1 MLKDILREWD
11 REDHKPLLTRLK
23 GKVLR
28 SRPLRERI
36 IFCIYRLTI
45 QKDRLEIVILKLK
58 RRDGEIFGK
67 CVEAKMRKDEAR
79 ASIYAEERHEVR
91 KLFKIVYHCKLRIE
105 QAILRL
111 ETIELFSGLA
121 ASVIIPMSIIKE
133 IRSKLAGILPSVSSQ
148 IGQVASE
155 LENIV
160 VVAGGAEPSNIEVS
174 SLTDEAS
181 LILEQAQA
189 VVEEKTKE
197 VFPDLLDEQVPEL
210 DRELEPA

>member
-1 MLKDILREWD
+1 LLKDTLREWD
-11 REDHKPLLTRLK
+11 REDQKPLLTRLK

-36 IFCIYRLTI
+36 IFCIYRLRI

-58 RRDGEIFGK
+58 RRDGEVFGK

-91 KLFKIVYHCKLRIE
+91 KLFKIVCHCKLRIE
-105 QAILRL
+105 QAMLRL
-111 ETIELFSGLA
+111 ETIEIFSGLA

-148 IGQVASE
+148 IGEVASE
-155 LENIV
+155 LEDIV
-160 VVAGGAEPSNIEVS
+160 VVAGRAEPSNVEVS
-174 SLTDEAS
+174 SLTDEAN

-189 VVEEKTKE
+189 IVEAKTKE
-197 VFPDLLDEQVPEL
+197 VFPDLLDEQVPQP